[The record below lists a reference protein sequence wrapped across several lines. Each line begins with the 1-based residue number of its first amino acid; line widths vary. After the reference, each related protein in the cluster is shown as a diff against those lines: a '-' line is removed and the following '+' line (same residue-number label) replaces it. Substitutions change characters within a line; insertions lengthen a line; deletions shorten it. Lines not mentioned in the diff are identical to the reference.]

1 MILRISRISLYHFTN
16 ASLLLL
22 SLLDALMEVFIQ
34 GQGAYLVVVVRDLV
48 VGVVVGDKT
57 DVVVV
62 VDNVVDEL
70 STESTEQSD
79 HPFSVNQGVA
89 KLIVDVVVVDGSPTN
104 IDDDA

>member
-1 MILRISRISLYHFTN
+1 M
-16 ASLLLL
+16 
-22 SLLDALMEVFIQ
+22 
-34 GQGAYLVVVVRDLV
+34 
-48 VGVVVGDKT
+48 VGDKT

-70 STESTEQSD
+70 STESTELSD

-89 KLIVDVVVVDGSPTN
+89 KLIVDMVVVDGSPTN

>member
-1 MILRISRISLYHFTN
+1 MLRISRISVYHFTN
-16 ASLLLL
+16 ALLLLL
-22 SLLDALMEVFIQ
+22 SLLDALMVVFIQ
-34 GQGAYLVVVVRDLV
+34 GQGACSVVVIRDLV

-89 KLIVDVVVVDGSPTN
+89 KLIEDVVVVDGSPTV